1 MTSHPSGAPLV
12 GIVIG
17 SDTDYPVMEQV
28 SRLLTEFGIACEMTI
43 ASAHRSPA
51 RVEAYA
57 RDAEARGLRVIIAG
71 AGGAAHLAGVLAG
84 LTVLPVIGVPLA
96 GATLGGLDALLST
109 VQMPGGVPVATV
121 GIGGARNAALL
132 AVQIL
137 GTADPALRERYRKY
151 KERLA
156 REVEEKA
163 MRLTQKGEPGM
174 VPPQSDGR
182 TG

>member
-17 SDTDYPVMEQV
+17 SDTDYPAMEQA

-71 AGGAAHLAGVLAG
+71 
-84 LTVLPVIGVPLA
+84 PVGRRI
-96 GATLGGLDALLST
+96 S
-109 VQMPGGVPVATV
+109 
-121 GIGGARNAALL
+121 
-132 AVQIL
+132 
-137 GTADPALRERYRKY
+137 PACWQGSPSSR
-151 KERLA
+151 
-156 REVEEKA
+156 
-163 MRLTQKGEPGM
+163 
-174 VPPQSDGR
+174 
-182 TG
+182 